1 MSKKSKQNTKNTIYQ
16 GKTIIPDVTAVVTA
30 TLTKQGIIRLRGK
43 LNDAVTGVKLEKGTG
58 SAGSAEETAV
68 RAQALVVRM
77 VEQYLAKNAGRTK
90 PDVTGDAIFSKL
102 FAALSD
108 REKQELT

>member
-43 LNDAVTGVKLEKGTG
+43 
-58 SAGSAEETAV
+58 S
-68 RAQALVVRM
+68 
-77 VEQYLAKNAGRTK
+77 
-90 PDVTGDAIFSKL
+90 PHIFSIACFCVIASISL
-102 FAALSD
+102 Y
-108 REKQELT
+108 